1 MKKLFLL
8 TILLHLT
15 FIVKAQT
22 SLSLDSCRALA
33 LTNNKD
39 LLISHEKINAAH
51 YQRKAAFTNY
61 LPNFSA
67 TGAYM
72 RNQKEFSLLN
82 NDQKAALSGL
92 GSNLAGPIGQAAAGI
107 IATYPELAPLISS
120 LSGSL
125 PAALDQAG
133 NSLVDA
139 LRTDTRNVYAG
150 AITLTQPLYMGG
162 KIRAYNKI
170 TKYAEELARQQHNG
184 GMQEVIMST
193 DQAYWQVISLVNKKK
208 LAEGYL
214 KLLQQLDSDV
224 EKMIAEG
231 VATKADGL
239 SVRVKVNEAEMT
251 LTKVEDGL
259 SLARMLLCQLCGLD
273 LSSPITLADENME
286 NIPLIPTDT
295 HFDLSTAYENRPEI
309 RSLELA
315 TQIYKQKVNV
325 TRAEHLPSIALMG
338 NYMVTNPSVFNSFE
352 NKFKGM
358 WNVGVMVQ
366 LPIWHWGEGIYKTKA
381 AKAEARI
388 AQYQL
393 QDARE
398 KIELQVNQAA
408 FKVNEAGKKLVMAS
422 KNMEKAEE
430 NYKVPNLEKGIAVL
444 EYLSL
449 HTQGETLQDIK
460 SALDISQTT
469 AYRILNTL
477 VRLDYLIYNED
488 TKRYKLSRKLLT
500 LGFRSLNEHNLLET
514 VLPRLR
520 DLRDQVKETACF
532 GVLGDRKGIFIEQ
545 AQGHHTFRFILSPGK
560 PFDLHCSAPGKAIM
574 AYLPNTVRD
583 RYLSYMEFTRY
594 NARTITTRDAYL
606 EELEKVRKLGYAM
619 DNEEELNGVI
629 CIGAPIF
636 NYTGYPCGAIWIS
649 GPKDRLSKEVVRVSA
664 DCIRKVAQTI
674 SLELGYSK
682 AKKI

>member
-1 MKKLFLL
+1 ME
-8 TILLHLT
+8 
-15 FIVKAQT
+15 
-22 SLSLDSCRALA
+22 S
-33 LTNNKD
+33 
-39 LLISHEKINAAH
+39 
-51 YQRKAAFTNY
+51 
-61 LPNFSA
+61 
-67 TGAYM
+67 
-72 RNQKEFSLLN
+72 
-82 NDQKAALSGL
+82 
-92 GSNLAGPIGQAAAGI
+92 
-107 IATYPELAPLISS
+107 
-120 LSGSL
+120 
-125 PAALDQAG
+125 
-133 NSLVDA
+133 
-139 LRTDTRNVYAG
+139 
-150 AITLTQPLYMGG
+150 
-162 KIRAYNKI
+162 
-170 TKYAEELARQQHNG
+170 
-184 GMQEVIMST
+184 VI
-193 DQAYWQVISLVNKKK
+193 
-208 LAEGYL
+208 
-214 KLLQQLDSDV
+214 
-224 EKMIAEG
+224 
-231 VATKADGL
+231 
-239 SVRVKVNEAEMT
+239 
-251 LTKVEDGL
+251 
-259 SLARMLLCQLCGLD
+259 
-273 LSSPITLADENME
+273 P
-286 NIPLIPTDT
+286 
-295 HFDLSTAYENRPEI
+295 
-309 RSLELA
+309 
-315 TQIYKQKVNV
+315 
-325 TRAEHLPSIALMG
+325 
-338 NYMVTNPSVFNSFE
+338 
-352 NKFKGM
+352 
-358 WNVGVMVQ
+358 
-366 LPIWHWGEGIYKTKA
+366 
-381 AKAEARI
+381 
-388 AQYQL
+388 
-393 QDARE
+393 
-398 KIELQVNQAA
+398 
-408 FKVNEAGKKLVMAS
+408 
-422 KNMEKAEE
+422 NMEKAEE

-560 PFDLHCSAPGKAIM
+560 PFDLHCSAPGQAIM